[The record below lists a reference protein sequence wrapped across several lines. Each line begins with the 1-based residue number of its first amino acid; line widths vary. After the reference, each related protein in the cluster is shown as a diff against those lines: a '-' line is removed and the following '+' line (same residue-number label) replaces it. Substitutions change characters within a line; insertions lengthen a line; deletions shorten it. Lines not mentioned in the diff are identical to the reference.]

1 MAVKRLA
8 MMVSL
13 FLIAA
18 SASAVPYVFGP
29 GQPAKSEEV
38 NENFSSLEARI
49 LALET
54 AGGSITTPPTT
65 TPGPTTPTTPD
76 SGECIYPFF
85 ENGVLNTG
93 NGSCS
98 PESTDGS
105 PPAFM
110 LVTADDLVL
119 KYIYQGSIDLQDMA
133 FSIQDKDSVPSG
145 IIALL
150 SFGVSSD
157 GEVTPPKNGAQEL
170 FKTADCTGQAYVSAY
185 ADQVAIFGGGDVEGL
200 RSPIVGIESTEENV
214 VFESTQFNGI
224 GAADYSCRVL
234 SQLVPKAGIA
244 VAYDIAR
251 LLNSI
256 KTPLKIVDYV
266 APAP

>member
-1 MAVKRLA
+1 
-8 MMVSL
+8 
-13 FLIAA
+13 
-18 SASAVPYVFGP
+18 
-29 GQPAKSEEV
+29 
-38 NENFSSLEARI
+38 
-49 LALET
+49 
-54 AGGSITTPPTT
+54 
-65 TPGPTTPTTPD
+65 
-76 SGECIYPFF
+76 
-85 ENGVLNTG
+85 
-93 NGSCS
+93 
-98 PESTDGS
+98 
-105 PPAFM
+105 M

-119 KYIYQGSIDLQDMA
+119 NYIYQGSIDLQDMA

-224 GAADYSCRVL
+224 ITRHLSNTLHNPAQCCCDNMARNPQQWLFCHFLRSVLAGTLRHFAPYSGSGC
-234 SQLVPKAGIA
+234 G
-244 VAYDIAR
+244 VACTKNKHDGDD
-251 LLNSI
+251 L
-256 KTPLKIVDYV
+256 
-266 APAP
+266 